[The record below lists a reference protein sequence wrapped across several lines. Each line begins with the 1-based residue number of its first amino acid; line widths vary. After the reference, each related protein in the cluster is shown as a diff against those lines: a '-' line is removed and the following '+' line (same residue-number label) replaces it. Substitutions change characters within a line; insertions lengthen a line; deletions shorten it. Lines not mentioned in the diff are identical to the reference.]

1 MMLTEF
7 GSPGY
12 FGNFSAVAAAADAR
26 LLSWIMWEWKDFCR
40 ETNATLASPSQFA
53 EYGACK
59 TGYGGT
65 GWDPATGLPSPPVV
79 DKLARSFPIA
89 VAGAVDSI
97 AYDDATH
104 AFQLVYTLSGPPP
117 PAALASASA
126 STPTAS
132 IALTEIFVQE
142 RVHYASGVAVTV
154 ASSRAPGSGGV
165 QLLPYQ
171 AGSNRVM
178 LLTTGAAQSGE
189 VITVTIAAK

>member
-1 MMLTEF
+1 M
-7 GSPGY
+7 
-12 FGNFSAVAAAADAR
+12 
-26 LLSWIMWEWKDFCR
+26 
-40 ETNATLASPSQFA
+40 
-53 EYGACK
+53 
-59 TGYGGT
+59 
-65 GWDPATGLPSPPVV
+65 V
-79 DKLARSFPIA
+79 DKVARSFPIA
-89 VAGAVDSI
+89 VAGAVVSI

-117 PAALASASA
+117 PPTASASA
-126 STPTAS
+126 SS

-171 AGSNRVM
+171 SGSNRVM
-178 LLTTGAAQSGE
+178 LLTTGAAQAGE

>member
-1 MMLTEF
+1 M
-7 GSPGY
+7 
-12 FGNFSAVAAAADAR
+12 
-26 LLSWIMWEWKDFCR
+26 
-40 ETNATLASPSQFA
+40 
-53 EYGACK
+53 
-59 TGYGGT
+59 
-65 GWDPATGLPSPPVV
+65 V
-79 DKLARSFPIA
+79 DKVARSFPIA
-89 VAGAVDSI
+89 VAGAVVSI

-117 PAALASASA
+117 PPPPAASASA
-126 STPTAS
+126 SS

-171 AGSNRVM
+171 SGSNRVM
-178 LLTTGAAQSGE
+178 LLTTGAAQAGE